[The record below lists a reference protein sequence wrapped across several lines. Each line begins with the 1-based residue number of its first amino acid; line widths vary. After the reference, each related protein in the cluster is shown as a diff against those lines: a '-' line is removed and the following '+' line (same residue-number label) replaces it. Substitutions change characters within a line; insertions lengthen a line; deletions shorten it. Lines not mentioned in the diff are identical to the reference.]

1 MFILCWPSIADRQLG
16 LPVGDVCFTMGL
28 FWESYFFFIWMWFS
42 TGNSFWVRSEGMI
55 PLLSFLGP
63 HLVQSCKLYEWCHS
77 LCEFICS
84 SALLCLEGLDS
95 FQFSTHIWFLQ
106 LFLFHRTPWTRGRDL
121 IEASSVSWCSKF
133 SHCLTLARLWVFVF
147 FSHQLENELLWWWL
161 SMTLIWVKQNAIIYW
176 YNLILY
182 C

>member
-1 MFILCWPSIADRQLG
+1 MFVSPWDSSEKVI
-16 LPVGDVCFTMGL
+16 
-28 FWESYFFFIWMWFS
+28 FFFIWMWFS

-106 LFLFHRTPWTRGRDL
+106 LFLFHRTPWTRGKRPYRGIQCLLVLQILSLSDSCQVVGLCIFFPSVRERASVVMAKHDTDL
-121 IEASSVSWCSKF
+121 SKAEC
-133 SHCLTLARLWVFVF
+133 H
-147 FSHQLENELLWWWL
+147 NLL
-161 SMTLIWVKQNAIIYW
+161 V
-176 YNLILY
+176 
-182 C
+182 